1 MPYMLQDYVKGYT
14 FDWNKIKTFL
24 SIDNDNDGRID
35 DVIYRVLEF
44 IDRDTN
50 PTCRARRCGTRE
62 EAMVILLRVD
72 AIDNDRETL
81 EAKDLS
87 PPRYLAQLAEPL
99 MSGPDIFEFK
109 SW

>member
-1 MPYMLQDYVKGYT
+1 MTGTRSRL
-14 FDWNKIKTFL
+14 FL
-24 SIDNDNDGRID
+24 STDNDNDGRID

-50 PTCRARRCGTRE
+50 PTCMARRCGTRE
-62 EAMVILLRVD
+62 DALVIMLRVD

-87 PPRYLAQLAEPL
+87 PPRV
-99 MSGPDIFEFK
+99 I
-109 SW
+109 